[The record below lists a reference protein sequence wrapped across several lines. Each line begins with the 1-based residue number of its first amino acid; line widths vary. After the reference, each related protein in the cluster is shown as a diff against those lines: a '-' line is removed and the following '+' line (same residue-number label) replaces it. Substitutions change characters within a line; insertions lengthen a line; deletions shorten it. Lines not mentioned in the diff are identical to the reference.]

1 MPDIAS
7 LIAAGSS
14 NPWLFLPAAVLL
26 GALHGL
32 EPGHAKSMMAAFV
45 VAVRGTK
52 VQAALLGLAAALSHS
67 LVVAVLAMLGLWLGD
82 AAIGTTAQPWLH
94 LIGGAIVIG
103 MALWMVGRILRTGHG
118 HSHDHGHDHHHH
130 DHDHKHGHHHHDDHT
145 HDSCGCG
152 HSHDGKEAAQQL
164 LKEGRVSTWQIML
177 FGITGGLM
185 PCPASIAVLLICIQ
199 LREFTLGASMVA
211 AFSFGLALTLMS
223 VGIAAA
229 WGRGHV
235 ERLYGEDRAKKL
247 SRYLPLASAALMLV
261 LGLIMAATGL
271 VHLL

>member
-1 MPDIAS
+1 MPDIPS
-7 LIAAGSS
+7 LIAAGSA

-32 EPGHAKSMMAAFV
+32 EPGHAKSMMAAFI

-52 VQAALLGLAAALSHS
+52 VQAGLLGLSAALSHS
-67 LVVAVLAMLGLWLGD
+67 LVVAVLALLGLWLGD

-94 LIGGAIVIG
+94 LLGGAIVIG
-103 MALWMVGRILRTGHG
+103 MALWMGGRILR
-118 HSHDHGHDHHHH
+118 SR
-130 DHDHKHGHHHHDDHT
+130 HGHHHNHPDDHHE
-145 HDSCGCG
+145 HDHCNCG
-152 HSHDGKEAAQQL
+152 HSHDGAAAGRQL
-164 LKEGRVSTWQIML
+164 LKQGQVSTWQIML

-185 PCPASIAVLLICIQ
+185 PCPASIAVLLICLQ

-211 AFSFGLALTLMS
+211 AFSTGLALTLMA

-235 ERLYGEDRAKKL
+235 ERMYGEDRAAKL
-247 SRYLPLASAALMLV
+247 SRYLPLASAALMLL
-261 LGLIMAATGL
+261 LGAIMAATGL

>member
-14 NPWLFLPAAVLL
+14 NPWLFLPAAILL

-32 EPGHAKSMMAAFV
+32 EPGHAKSMMAAFI

-52 VQAALLGLAAALSHS
+52 LQAALLGLSAALSHS
-67 LVVAVLAMLGLWLGD
+67 FVVAVLAFLGLWLGD

-103 MALWMVGRILRTGHG
+103 MAVWMAGRILRTGHG

-130 DHDHKHGHHHHDDHT
+130 DHHDHAHHHEDHT
-145 HDSCGCG
+145 HTSCGCG

-177 FGITGGLM
+177 FGVTGGLM

-235 ERLYGEDRAKKL
+235 ERLYGEERAKKL
-247 SRYLPLASAALMLV
+247 ARYLPLASAALMLV

-271 VHLL
+271 VHLV

>member
-7 LIAAGSS
+7 LIASGTA

-32 EPGHAKSMMAAFV
+32 EPGHAKSMMAAFI

-52 VQAALLGLAAALSHS
+52 VQAGLLGLSAALSHS
-67 LVVAVLAMLGLWLGD
+67 LVVAILAMLGLWLGD

-103 MALWMVGRILRTGHG
+103 MAVWMALRILRAGHN
-118 HSHDHGHDHHHH
+118 HAHHHDHAHDHH
-130 DHDHKHGHHHHDDHT
+130 DHDHPHEHT
-145 HDSCGCG
+145 HSSCGCG
-152 HSHDGKEAAQQL
+152 HSHDGAEAGQHL

-235 ERLYGEDRAKKL
+235 ERLYGEDRAAKL
-247 SRYLPLASAALMLV
+247 SRYLPLASATLMLV
-261 LGLIMAATGL
+261 LGGIMAATGL

>member
-1 MPDIAS
+1 MPDIPS
-7 LIAAGSS
+7 LIAAGSA

-32 EPGHAKSMMAAFV
+32 EPGHAKSMMAAFI

-52 VQAALLGLAAALSHS
+52 LQAALLGLSAALSHS

-94 LIGGAIVIG
+94 LLGGTIVIG
-103 MALWMVGRILRTGHG
+103 MALWMVGRILLLDQRQ
-118 HSHDHGHDHHHH
+118 
-130 DHDHKHGHHHHDDHT
+130 GHHHHPHE
-145 HDSCGCG
+145 HAPAACGCG
-152 HSHDGKEAAQQL
+152 HHHDGKDAGRQL
-164 LKEGRVSTWQIML
+164 LKQGHVSTWQIML
-177 FGITGGLM
+177 FGVTGGLM

-211 AFSFGLALTLMS
+211 AFSTGLALTLMT

-235 ERLYGEDRAKKL
+235 ERLYGQDRAAKL
-247 SRYLPLASAALMLV
+247 SRYLPLASAALMLL
-261 LGLIMAATGL
+261 LGGIMAASGVL
-271 VHLL
+271 HLL

>member
-7 LIAAGSS
+7 LIASGSA
-14 NPWLFLPAAVLL
+14 NPWLFLPAAILL

-32 EPGHAKSMMAAFV
+32 EPGHAKSMMAAFIV
-45 VAVRGTK
+45 TVRGTK
-52 VQAALLGLAAALSHS
+52 VQAGLLGLSAAISHS
-67 LVVAVLAMLGLWLGD
+67 LVVAILAMLGLWLGD

-103 MALWMVGRILRTGHG
+103 MALWMVARILRTGQSRS
-118 HSHDHGHDHHHH
+118 HSHDHGHDPKH
-130 DHDHKHGHHHHDDHT
+130 DHNHDHPHDDHA
-145 HDSCGCG
+145 HASCGCG
-152 HSHDGKEAAQQL
+152 HSHDGAEAGQQL

-235 ERLYGEDRAKKL
+235 ERLYGEHRAAQF
-247 SRYLPLASAALMLV
+247 SRYLPLASASLMLLLGTIMAV
-261 LGLIMAATGL
+261 SGLIHL
-271 VHLL
+271 V